1 MVSRVTAQTGLT
13 GSSSKGERNEGEDRT
28 SENELESAGKQLSDG
43 TPAREPTKS
52 RLDRVNELEASDLQ
66 MWEAISSSSVRKIIQ
81 RRNKAGRRGRPEADD
96 TLLLR
101 EMAKIRRSQPNL
113 DVLPVATRVVDA
125 LPVVGDGASGSP
137 QLKVGDRTV
146 TKEHFPKH
154 LADKYKAY
162 EPELMRALDD
172 YERGRSV
179 GEALLFW
186 LKNGYFPPTGGSGSQ
201 QARNRSTLK
210 NATGNVITPAAVDG
224 VLDALGWYS
233 REFFRH
239 LDFPGEGEVPR
250 QRRPKHVS
258 KQTTAQVLEKIV
270 ARKSRFASSGVLGFQ
285 PLPVSA
291 TVISPDDLAGYL
303 KKMSD
308 K

>member
-1 MVSRVTAQTGLT
+1 MVSRAITTT
-13 GSSSKGERNEGEDRT
+13 GSAPKGARDEGEDGS
-28 SENELESAGKQLSDG
+28 SETTLDNPGKQRSDG
-43 TPAREPTKS
+43 RAAREQVKS
-52 RLDRVNELEASDLQ
+52 RLDHLNELQSSALQ
-66 MWEAISSSSVRKIIQ
+66 MFAAVSDESTRKTIQRIIQ
-81 RRNKAGRRGRPEADD
+81 PSSRGRPEADD
-96 TLLLR
+96 SRLLQ
-101 EMAKIRRSQPNL
+101 EMAKIRRSEVEL
-113 DVLPVATRVVDA
+113 KVSSVATRVVDA
-125 LPVVGDGASGSP
+125 LPVLGNSASGSP
-137 QLKVGDRTV
+137 QLKVDGRV
-146 TKEHFPKH
+146 VSKEHFAKH
-154 LADKYKAY
+154 IADKYRKH

-172 YERGRSV
+172 YERGRSI
-179 GEALLFW
+179 GEAALRW
-186 LKNGYFPPTGGSGSQ
+186 LKNGGS
-201 QARNRSTLK
+201 A
-210 NATGNVITPAAVDG
+210 ATGVSGPQQTKNRPTPRNTTGDIITPAAVDG

-239 LDFPGEGEVPR
+239 LDFAGEGEVPR

-303 KKMSD
+303 KKMRD